1 MSKLRAASARQAAVA
16 GRKAAVLSLGA
27 DSALVH
33 SERNTLLRTVLAHVA
48 DTAAAA
54 ITANSQCMG
63 CMLANNVVSTNRG
76 AGRQRTVGLRLS
88 LLKDDAVEQK
98 DDDGL
103 CFDQQLST

>member
-1 MSKLRAASARQAAVA
+1 MSKLRAASARQEAVA

-54 ITANSQCMG
+54 MTATSQCMG

-76 AGRQRTVGLRLS
+76 PGRQRGPV
-88 LLKDDAVEQK
+88 AVEQK